1 MTTSNSTLASSD
13 DDREIGERDK
23 KTLDDKVRNM
33 PEDYFRKILEDKIV
47 KSSDEEV
54 SDGTEDDATV
64 TSEEFDPSR
73 GYRPRWRGTEEYI
86 EDITYR
92 IWEMRNVEL
101 IRDTYSES
109 CPVFTLS
116 GISLLLGLEHDLYQ
130 YSTVLQVN

>member
-1 MTTSNSTLASSD
+1 MEFIADHMAVSPLIVTSGDDKENEKDNMTSGNKMPEDNIVKTSD
-13 DDREIGERDK
+13 DDVTNWTK
-23 KTLDDKVRNM
+23 DDV
-33 PEDYFRKILEDKIV
+33 
-47 KSSDEEV
+47 
-54 SDGTEDDATV
+54 TV

-116 GISLLLGLEHDLYQ
+116 GNSQ
-130 YSTVLQVN
+130 S

>member
-1 MTTSNSTLASSD
+1 MTVSHLTVMSADKLPSEKDNKTSESNVK
-13 DDREIGERDK
+13 E
-23 KTLDDKVRNM
+23 M
-33 PEDYFRKILEDKIV
+33 LEDNIV
-47 KSSDEEV
+47 KTSDNDV
-54 SDGTEDDATV
+54 TNWTEDDVTV

-116 GISLLLGLEHDLYQ
+116 GTSQ
-130 YSTVLQVN
+130 S

>member
-1 MTTSNSTLASSD
+1 MAVSPLIKTSGDDKENEKDNRTSGNKMPEDNIVKNSD
-13 DDREIGERDK
+13 DD
-23 KTLDDKVRNM
+23 V
-33 PEDYFRKILEDKIV
+33 
-47 KSSDEEV
+47 
-54 SDGTEDDATV
+54 TV

-116 GISLLLGLEHDLYQ
+116 GNSL
-130 YSTVLQVN
+130 S

>member
-1 MTTSNSTLASSD
+1 MEFIADHMAVSPLIKTSGDDKENEKDNRTSGNKMPEDNIVKNSD
-13 DDREIGERDK
+13 DD
-23 KTLDDKVRNM
+23 V
-33 PEDYFRKILEDKIV
+33 
-47 KSSDEEV
+47 
-54 SDGTEDDATV
+54 TV

-116 GISLLLGLEHDLYQ
+116 GISLLLGLDHDLYQ
-130 YSTVLQVN
+130 YSTVLQAN